1 MDYRSIPR
9 GPKLQNMDQIGKLE
23 ELVESTVM
31 VLANHYQ
38 FGPGQD
44 FSVRAIGSRM
54 MLWGIS
60 GTGRVVTAQGTL
72 DLEPGMVL
80 LLPWRHD
87 IRYLADEHDPFLTG
101 AVHLL
106 PWHAPD
112 EPIEPR
118 ASHGTRD
125 PLNSSP
131 FRRNVEW
138 PGFSRER
145 TYVGPAAE
153 RLVRLGES
161 AVDQF
166 TERDPDEA
174 SMRAFGLLIGRTI
187 AALRAE
193 SDSDDTSPPRLISMQ
208 EYARSHLET
217 PLTTEL
223 LATVGACSVSTAERQ
238 FRRYAGR
245 SPRDWIRRERL
256 IVAARMLRTS
266 NKRIGEIAV
275 AVGFE
280 DRLYFSRAFKAQYGV
295 PPSRYGQRAPL
306 L

>member
-1 MDYRSIPR
+1 
-9 GPKLQNMDQIGKLE
+9 MDQIGELNR
-23 ELVESTVM
+23 LVESTVV

-38 FGPGQD
+38 FSPGQD
-44 FSVRAIGSRM
+44 FSVCVIGSRM

-60 GTGRVVTAQGTL
+60 GSGRVVTAQGTF

-87 IRYLADEHDPFLTG
+87 IRYLADRRDPFLTG
-101 AVHLL
+101 AVHLV
-106 PWHAPD
+106 PWHAPG
-112 EPIEPR
+112 ETIEPR
-118 ASHGTRD
+118 AGHGELD
-125 PLNSSP
+125 PLNASP

-138 PGFSRER
+138 PGFSRQR
-145 TYVGPAAE
+145 TYSGPAAQ
-153 RLVRLGES
+153 RLIRLGES

-193 SDSDDTSPPRLISMQ
+193 SGSDDSSPTSLIAMQ
-208 EYARSHLET
+208 EYVRSHLGT
-217 PLTTEL
+217 PLTTEV
-223 LATVGACSVSTAERQ
+223 LARVGSCSVSTAERQ

-245 SPRDWIRRERL
+245 SPGGWIRHERL
-256 IVAARMLRTS
+256 ANAARMLRTS
-266 NKRIGEIAV
+266 NKRIGEIAEE
-275 AVGFE
+275 VGFD
-280 DRLYFSRAFKAQYGV
+280 DRLYFSRAFKVQYGV